1 MVYSAEQ
8 RVELSQY
15 QLNQHK
21 IRAPFDGVVISKN
34 AQVGELMSAGSS
46 GSGFIRAGVGTI
58 VDMRSLE
65 IEVSESYINRVYPG
79 QKVIVK
85 LGAYPQ

>member
-1 MVYSAEQ
+1 
-8 RVELSQY
+8 
-15 QLNQHK
+15 
-21 IRAPFDGVVISKN
+21 
-34 AQVGELMSAGSS
+34 MSAGSS
-46 GSGFIRAGVGTI
+46 GSGFIRTGVGTI